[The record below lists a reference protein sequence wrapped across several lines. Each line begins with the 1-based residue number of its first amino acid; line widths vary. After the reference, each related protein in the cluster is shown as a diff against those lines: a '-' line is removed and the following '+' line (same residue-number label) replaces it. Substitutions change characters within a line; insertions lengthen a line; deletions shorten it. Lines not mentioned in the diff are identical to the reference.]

1 MLNATFEPKKNP
13 WGDDYTMHHFGEDDD
28 IKTTKKNL
36 YEAEAKYGH
45 ELNATFEEA
54 EGPPR
59 NYFVPHFGE
68 DTDISDARSNLA
80 LVEKDMNHTLDVPEK
95 EDPRKMNYFVP
106 HFGSD

>member
-1 MLNATFEPKKNP
+1 
-13 WGDDYTMHHFGEDDD
+13 MHHFGEDDD

-68 DTDISDARSNLA
+68 DTDISDTRSNLA